1 MVKAKHQI
9 VGHYEKRNTARHQWW
24 NKHQNYILMER
35 FIFDIETKTDK
46 PDSNRVSGVLIGSVN
61 TQRVLIGSVNTQRVL
76 IGSANTHGV
85 LIGSAN
91 THGVLIGSANTQRV
105 LIGSA
110 NTQRTRVPSDWIW
123 EHVHSTSYFDFDLS
137 AEEDSVNR

>member
-1 MVKAKHQI
+1 
-9 VGHYEKRNTARHQWW
+9 
-24 NKHQNYILMER
+24 MER

-46 PDSNRVSGVLIGSVN
+46 PNSNQVSGVLIGSVN
-61 TQRVLIGSVNTQRVL
+61 TQR
-76 IGSANTHGV
+76 V

-123 EHVHSTSYFDFDLS
+123 GHVHSTSCFDFDWS